1 MAVAGVWLK
10 ERCWRNGI
18 GLELNFRKDCRLL
31 LFQAIA
37 QTAFLFPRRT
47 QCCFN
52 RAQSYQAVFSGKRLL
67 KKKKKTVDRIL
78 LSRGHAEPIHL
89 RSRPLKGRVMAMS
102 SIQGQ
107 TCGYF
112 QGGFLGG
119 YVRSQSRPGVR
130 GAAVSMLRSC
140 WQIQTLT
147 RVSGLS
153 DMNGS

>member
-1 MAVAGVWLK
+1 MA
-10 ERCWRNGI
+10 ERTLLEKWNWTRI
-18 GLELNFRKDCRLL
+18 EFSKGLQAALISSHRTDSLSVPAANAMLLQSSPVLPSCLFRKAL
-31 LFQAIA
+31 A
-37 QTAFLFPRRT
+37 
-47 QCCFN
+47 
-52 RAQSYQAVFSGKRLL
+52 
-67 KKKKKTVDRIL
+67 KKKKTVDRIL